1 MSTPPAVLLTTPV
14 SALPGVTPDETNA
27 MRALGLYYVGH
38 LIDHLPARHE
48 RELLGRLLSELT
60 PDAINAA
67 VGEVSATRVAGFGRK
82 QRFEAV
88 LTDDSGRLDLVWF
101 SMPFLR
107 HKIGPGMQMRVK
119 GRVAKRG
126 PGLQM
131 VNPVFTLLGADAED
145 DSTNDNITADNS
157 SGESGDNDTP
167 VDTPEDRL
175 MPVYPA
181 SGRITSKRLA
191 AIIQNVLHDALPQID
206 DHFTPAHLASREL
219 PSLREA
225 YRRLH
230 APDNDAEISDAK
242 RRLAYDE
249 LFLLMLGMELRRA
262 QLRRERRA
270 PVVTISDELDARIR
284 ARLGFTLTPGQD
296 NAVRDLSHDMSDQT
310 PMNRL
315 VQGDVGSGK
324 TAVAVYAMLAAIAHG
339 HQAALMAPTEVLAE
353 QHAAVIDAMLADS
366 QTRVALLTGS
376 QHPEHRATTR
386 EMIAEGEID
395 LVVGTHALLSDSTR
409 FKSLGVCVI
418 DEQHRFGVG
427 QRAVLA
433 GHDRDDAG
441 TTNAATHAEG
451 DPRRLAP
458 HVLVMTATPIPRTLA
473 MTVMGDLDVTSIRG
487 KPSGRRPPTTRWVRT
502 PERDKVYT
510 WAAERF
516 AHGERAFIVC
526 PTIEPSADLGT
537 RGVLLLAEELQAG
550 PFSTARVGVVH
561 GRLSSEDRNA
571 VMHDFRTGAID
582 ALVATTVI
590 EVGVDVPDAT
600 MMIIE
605 NADQFGLA
613 QLHQLRGRVGRGDK
627 PSFCVLIGDPA
638 TEDGGKR
645 LDVMATEND
654 GFVIAE
660 RDLEIRGWGELVG
673 TRQSGLPPFRIADL
687 STPGHMELLQMA
699 IRDAREHAS
708 IWSDKGWSADPVTDS
723 DPVAAA
729 GAVLMRRLLKRYA
742 EALHL
747 ARVV

>member
-1 MSTPPAVLLTTPV
+1 MTTSPAVRLTTPV
-14 SALPGVTPDETNA
+14 AELPGVTHEEANA
-27 MRALGLYYVGH
+27 LRALGLYYVGH
-38 LIDHLPARHE
+38 LVDHLPARHE
-48 RELLGRLLSELT
+48 RELLGRPLNELT
-60 PDAINAA
+60 PDAVNSA
-67 VGEVSATRVAGFGRK
+67 VGEISATRVAGFGRK

-88 LTDDSGRLDLVWF
+88 LMDDSGRLDLVWF

-107 HKIGPGMQMRVK
+107 HKLGPGMQLRVK
-119 GRVAKRG
+119 GRVAQRG
-126 PGLQM
+126 PALQM

-145 DSTNDNITADNS
+145 ETAPDHEPAEESATPDSDPD
-157 SGESGDNDTP
+157 E
-167 VDTPEDRL
+167 RL

-181 SGRITSKRLA
+181 SGRITSKRIA
-191 AIIQNVLHDALPQID
+191 AVIQSVLHDALPQIE
-206 DHFTPAHLASREL
+206 DHFTPEHVASREM

-270 PVVTISDELDARIR
+270 PVVTITDELDQRIR

-296 NAVRDLSHDMSDQT
+296 GAIRDLSHDMSDQT

-324 TAVAVYAMLAAIAHG
+324 TAVAVYAMLAAIAAG

-353 QHAAVIDAMLADS
+353 QHAAVIDAMLAES

-376 QHPEHRATTR
+376 QHSEHRATTR
-386 EMIAEGEID
+386 EMIEQGEID
-395 LVVGTHALLSDSTR
+395 LVVGTHALLSDATR

-433 GHDRDDAG
+433 GHDDRGDSDEP
-441 TTNAATHAEG
+441 NATDTYATDTHATDTDVVSEG

-473 MTVMGDLDVTSIRG
+473 MTVMGDLDVSSIRG
-487 KPSGRRPPTTRWVRT
+487 KPSGRRPPTTRWVRS
-502 PERDKVYT
+502 PERDKVYA
-510 WAAERF
+510 WAAERL
-516 AHGERAFIVC
+516 ASGERAFVVS
-526 PTIEPSADLGT
+526 PTIEPSRDLGT
-537 RGVLLLAEELQAG
+537 RGVIGLAKDLQSG
-550 PFSTARVGVVH
+550 SFSNARVGVVH
-561 GRLSSEDRNA
+561 GRLSSEERGA
-571 VMHDFRTGAID
+571 VMHDFRTGALD

-590 EVGVDVPDAT
+590 EVGVDVPEAT

-613 QLHQLRGRVGRGDK
+613 QLHQLRGRVGRGEK
-627 PSFCVLIGDPA
+627 PSFCVLIGDPS

-645 LDVMATEND
+645 LEVMATEND
-654 GFVIAE
+654 GFLIAE

-673 TRQSGLPPFRIADL
+673 SRQSGLPPFRVADL
-687 STPGHMELLQMA
+687 STPGHMDLLQMA
-699 IRDAREHAS
+699 IRDAREHAG
-708 IWSDKGWSADPVTDS
+708 ILSALGMRGDS
-723 DPVAAA
+723 T
-729 GAVLMRRLLKRYA
+729 GSVLLRRLMKRYA
-742 EALHL
+742 TALHL